1 MKARLKNQHTV
12 QIGAKI
18 YNYLNVNKR
27 QSSIFPQQA
36 IVSCGDKIN
45 PDPFHYPKFQ
55 PQRKLIVTAY
65 DSFFT
70 IQCHKRTGFQNL
82 CCIFCPDQYR
92 KIKAQSSNRPMAIR
106 TIIFNDQT
114 GCQTDLFHH
123 LIGSISGNN
132 DVTLFKFLF

>member
-1 MKARLKNQHTV
+1 M
-12 QIGAKI
+12 G
-18 YNYLNVNKR
+18 
-27 QSSIFPQQA
+27 SGFIFSQQA

-92 KIKAQSSNRPMAIR
+92 KIKAQSALSFSMIRPDARRICSIISLEVSLATMMSPSLNFSFNSSGDEITQRFAAALLSVRPFPCIR
-106 TIIFNDQT
+106 I
-114 GCQTDLFHH
+114 
-123 LIGSISGNN
+123 
-132 DVTLFKFLF
+132 